1 MNTVARDTDA
11 YEIIQDMRAQ
21 DDEEFDRRL
30 KTLAYGEEVFAV
42 KEWNAKDVLEICYD
56 HPSYEALLIKQHT
69 GCRSESLRNALECI
83 WYWAAAVTACQS
95 LGWDHTMNGTVRAL
109 RMDVEREMGLG
120 GIEIRR
126 AA

>member
-1 MNTVARDTDA
+1 MNAVERDLA
-11 YEIIQDMRAQ
+11 KYERVQDMRAR

-30 KTLAYGEEVFAV
+30 KALANGEEVLTD
-42 KEWNAKDVLEICYD
+42 KEWNAQNVLEICYD

-69 GCRSESLRNALECI
+69 GCRSESLRNAIECI
-83 WYWAAAVTACQS
+83 WYWAAAVIACKS

-109 RMDVEREMGLG
+109 RMDIESEMWRAGVEP
-120 GIEIRR
+120 RR